1 MGVETKMKQ
10 YEDEIATKF
19 DRLGD
24 MQTSGT
30 DQIKRLA
37 ARKQQLESSVSV
49 LKQQVGV
56 LKLKHDS
63 RKQQLLDDEVA
74 SSLGGQEEKI
84 KQFGQTLNH
93 LNSFIKQRNSE
104 TDYQGEMATCLDISG
119 ILNKFLLERRIPGP

>member
-1 MGVETKMKQ
+1 MGTKMKQ
-10 YEDEIATKF
+10 YEDEIANKF

-37 ARKQQLESSVSV
+37 SRKQQLEASVSV

-93 LNSFIKQRNSE
+93 LNSFIKQKIAE
-104 TDYQGEMATCLDISG
+104 TDYQGEMTNCVDISG
-119 ILNKFLLERRIPGP
+119 ILNKFLLERRLP